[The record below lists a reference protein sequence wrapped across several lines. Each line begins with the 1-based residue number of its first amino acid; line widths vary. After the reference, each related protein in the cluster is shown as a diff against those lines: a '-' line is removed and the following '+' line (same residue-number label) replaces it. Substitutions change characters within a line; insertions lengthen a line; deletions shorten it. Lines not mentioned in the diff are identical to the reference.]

1 MLRCQGR
8 ISVGLYVTYTV
19 LKKQLFYSNIS
30 AMYNIFSE
38 CWYDD
43 VMVTILPYQIELHV
57 CINTVVF
64 LWKIQN
70 GEIWFSIFVD
80 EFRYGLF

>member
-38 CWYDD
+38 CLYDD
-43 VMVTILPYQIELHV
+43 VMVTILPYQIELSTQK
-57 CINTVVF
+57 CFCEKFRTVKFDFPV
-64 LWKIQN
+64 L
-70 GEIWFSIFVD
+70 
-80 EFRYGLF
+80 YA